1 MRGKPLILR
10 KLDNGC
16 IVPISHKLNKDGY
29 FRYTIPNKDG
39 KGRGVKVMYHRYV
52 WENEHGSISRDYEID
67 HICKNRACCNIEHL
81 QMLKGTEHTIKDNKL
96 RYKARKDEAKNYW
109 MQTKCT
115 GSYLASLFCVSFST
129 ACKWIREW
137 KV

>member
-52 WENEHGSISRDYEID
+52 WENEHGSIPRDYEID
-67 HICKNRACCNIEHL
+67 HIFKNRACCNIEHL

>member
-29 FRYTIPNKDG
+29 FRYTIPNKDD

-52 WENEHGSISRDYEID
+52 WENEHGSIPRDYEID

>member
-52 WENEHGSISRDYEID
+52 WENEHGSIPRDYEID

-129 ACKWIREW
+129 ACKWVREW

>member
-1 MRGKPLILR
+1 MRGKPLILK

-16 IVPISHKLNKDGY
+16 IIPISHKLNKDGY

-52 WENEHGSISRDYEID
+52 WENEHGSIPRDYEID

>member
-1 MRGKPLILR
+1 MRGKPLILK

-16 IVPISHKLNKDGY
+16 IIPISHKLNKDGY

-52 WENEHGSISRDYEID
+52 WENEHGLIPRDYEID

>member
-52 WENEHGSISRDYEID
+52 WENEHGSIPRDYEID

>member
-1 MRGKPLILR
+1 MRGKPLIFR

-39 KGRGVKVMYHRYV
+39 KG
-52 WENEHGSISRDYEID
+52 
-67 HICKNRACCNIEHL
+67 
-81 QMLKGTEHTIKDNKL
+81 
-96 RYKARKDEAKNYW
+96 RKDEAKNYW

>member
-16 IVPISHKLNKDGY
+16 IIPISHKLNKDGY
-29 FRYTIPNKDG
+29 FRY
-39 KGRGVKVMYHRYV
+39 
-52 WENEHGSISRDYEID
+52 
-67 HICKNRACCNIEHL
+67 
-81 QMLKGTEHTIKDNKL
+81 TIKDNKL

>member
-52 WENEHGSISRDYEID
+52 WENEHGSIPRDYEID

-129 ACKWIREW
+129 ACKWLREW

>member
-16 IVPISHKLNKDGY
+16 IVPISHK
-29 FRYTIPNKDG
+29 
-39 KGRGVKVMYHRYV
+39 
-52 WENEHGSISRDYEID
+52 
-67 HICKNRACCNIEHL
+67 ICKNRACCNIEHL

>member
-1 MRGKPLILR
+1 MRGKPLILK

-16 IVPISHKLNKDGY
+16 IIPISHKLNKDGY

-39 KGRGVKVMYHRYV
+39 KGRGLKVMYHRYV
-52 WENEHGSISRDYEID
+52 WEKEHGAIPLDYEID

-96 RYKARKDEAKNYW
+96 RYKARKDKAKDYW
-109 MQTKCT
+109 IQTKCT

>member
-29 FRYTIPNKDG
+29 FRYTIPNNDG

-52 WENEHGSISRDYEID
+52 WENEHGSIPRDYEID

-109 MQTKCT
+109 MRTKCT

>member
-52 WENEHGSISRDYEID
+52 WENKHGSIPRGYEID

-109 MQTKCT
+109 MRTKCT

>member
-29 FRYTIPNKDG
+29 FRYTISNKDG

-52 WENEHGSISRDYEID
+52 WENEHGSIPRDYEID